1 MGGDEDGGNLAL
13 GLYFAFWF
21 LGNNFYNIQNKRAL
35 NATGGKHAGF
45 GMTVATLQLGVGT
58 LYSFLIWII
67 GYNFL
72 PIVGFVKPTKQSP
85 PKMSMGDMMK
95 MIPVAFCSAAA
106 HSSSVLALN
115 AGSVTFGQIVKAAEP
130 VFSAVVATVMY
141 GKKISLIKWLTLPVI
156 VGGVVFSSFK
166 PLPTCVPKGPPKCVA
181 AGSMFPYEV
190 EVDMTALIMA
200 SIANLFAAI
209 KGNENSK
216 LMTSDPELKKR
227 IGGVGNQFAM
237 TEVLGFFIS
246 LPLMFYLE
254 GGQFMKFTEMVTTDS
269 VLSYNL
275 IASGMT
281 FYLYNELATMTIKKT
296 SAVTASVAN
305 TAKRVIVMVV
315 SAIVFGEVM
324 TFEAKVGATVGRQDP
339 REGPARDAPPA
350 GSSLPFRPSPSLP
363 FSFPS
368 FRFPSLPTFSLARP
382 TPAHWRTPPAC
393 RCPACARSPS
403 ARSHALHLAPISLRA
418 RSELA
423 PVPRQAPSALCPLPS
438 ACAAILGVFLNST
451 LEDLLFPKKADAAK
465 KAK

>member
-1 MGGDEDGGNLAL
+1 MAGDSKTSDGGNIALA
-13 GLYFAFWF
+13 LYFAFWF

-58 LYSFLIWII
+58 IYSFFVWAV

-72 PIVGFVKPTKQSP
+72 PCCGFVAPTKQAP
-85 PKMSMGDMMK
+85 PQMSKSQVIKML
-95 MIPVAFCSAAA
+95 PVAFCSAAA
-106 HSSSVLALN
+106 HSFSVLALN

-130 VFSAVVATVMY
+130 VFSAVVGTIFY
-141 GKKISLIKWLTLPVI
+141 GSKISVLKWLTLPII
-156 VGGVVFSSFK
+156 VGGVIFSSFK
-166 PLPTCVPKGPPKCVA
+166 PLAACDPNPKKVVQPCMGP
-181 AGSMFPYEV
+181 GDSFPYQI

-200 SIANLFAAI
+200 SLANLFAAV

-216 LMTSDPELKKR
+216 LLKDKTIKEA

-254 GGQFMKFTEMVTTDS
+254 GTNFDKFVGMATSDTT
-269 VLSYNL
+269 VLLYNL

-324 TFEAKVGATVGRQDP
+324 TFEAKVGATV
-339 REGPARDAPPA
+339 A
-350 GSSLPFRPSPSLP
+350 
-363 FSFPS
+363 
-368 FRFPSLPTFSLARP
+368 
-382 TPAHWRTPPAC
+382 
-393 RCPACARSPS
+393 
-403 ARSHALHLAPISLRA
+403 IS
-418 RSELA
+418 
-423 PVPRQAPSALCPLPS
+423 
-438 ACAAILGVFLNST
+438 GVFLNSMASQI
-451 LEDLLFPKKADAAK
+451 EEALFGKPDAK
-465 KAK
+465 KTN